1 MHRSYTTQVVRSGGR
16 RRGLVFALAAALV
29 VAACGGNSPG
39 ASETT
44 APATTVGGTTDQDS
58 DGDDTGD
65 GDGADVTTT
74 APPSTVPPLTS
85 PPTTTDPTREPT
97 RGGTLRVALDAESA
111 GYNPH
116 RDAWAA
122 SGNVVARAVFDS
134 LAVFDASGLPVPYLA
149 EAIQPNAD
157 ATVWTITL
165 RDGISFHNGEA
176 FDADAVRLNFEAALE
191 SPQLAGQLAPVE
203 RIEVVDGLTVRVEMR
218 EPWATFPNVLV
229 GDIGAQVGYMIAP
242 EMIGRADGGRAPI
255 GTGPFR
261 FVEWVPDDRFVVE
274 RNDEYWMEPAF
285 VDRIVFRPIPDTTSR
300 RAAFDAGDVDVYV
313 TASTNQIVEYL
324 AAAERGEVSVA
335 IGAPSEPD
343 MVMFNTQAPPLDDV
357 RVRRALV
364 MAADIPRIFDYLDAV
379 GVKRPLRGPYDE
391 SSFWYVETDYP
402 EYDPDGARALI
413 DEVTAELGP
422 VVFEFAGGQDPFIVG
437 YQELFQSMWAEIG
450 VRADIVS
457 LAQGENIEKALTGG
471 FQVMLWGGVGGGDPD
486 SDFDT
491 FHSGPLNFAQFTT
504 PEIDAAMQAGRAV
517 GDPEARREQYAI
529 VQRALGEA
537 VPYLW
542 VGTNQFAMITTP
554 AVIGGGTFVLPDGSP
569 GQAILGGRYYLKD
582 VWVDE

>member
-1 MHRSYTTQVVRSGGR
+1 MHRSHTTPVVRSGGR
-16 RRGLVFALAAALV
+16 RRALMVALAAALV
-29 VAACGGNSPG
+29 VAACGGNSPD

-44 APATTVGGTTDQDS
+44 TPPTVGGTPDPAEGGDDS
-58 DGDDTGD
+58 DE
-65 GDGADVTTT
+65 ADVTTT
-74 APPSTVPPLTS
+74 APPSTAPLLTS

-97 RGGTLRVALDAESA
+97 RGGVLRVALDAESA

-122 SGNVVARAVFDS
+122 SGNVVARSVFDS
-134 LAVFDASGLPVPYLA
+134 LAVFDEGGIPVPYLA
-149 EAIQPNAD
+149 ETIEPNDD

-165 RDGISFHNGEA
+165 RDGITFHNGEA
-176 FDADAVRLNFEAALE
+176 LDAEVVRLNFETALE

-203 RIEVVDGLTVRVEMR
+203 RIEVIDGLTVRVEMR

-229 GDIGAQVGYMIAP
+229 GDIGAQVGYMVAP

-255 GTGPFR
+255 GSGPFR
-261 FVEWVPDDRFVVE
+261 FVEWVSDDRFVVE
-274 RNDEYWMEPAF
+274 RNDDYWMEPAF
-285 VDRIVFRPIPDTTSR
+285 VDQIVFRPIPDTTSR
-300 RAAFDAGDVDVYV
+300 QAAFDAGDVDVYV

-324 AAAERGEVSVA
+324 AAAERDEVKVSV
-335 IGAPSEPD
+335 GAPSEPD
-343 MVMFNTQAPPLDDV
+343 IIVFNTQAAPLDDV

-364 MAADIPRIFDYLDAV
+364 MATDIPRIFDYLDAV
-379 GVKRPLRGPYDE
+379 GVKQPLRGPYDE
-391 SSFWYVETDYP
+391 SSFWYVESDYP
-402 EYDPDGARALI
+402 DYDPDGARALI

-422 VVFEFAGGQDPFIVG
+422 VEFEFAGGQDPFIVG

-457 LAQGENIEKALTGG
+457 LAQGENVEKALTGD

-486 SDFDT
+486 NDFDT
-491 FHSGPLNFAQFTT
+491 FHSGPLNFARFET
-504 PEIDAAMQAGRAV
+504 PEIDAAMLAGRSV
-517 GDPEARREQYAI
+517 GDPDLRREQYAI

-554 AVIGGGTFVLPDGSP
+554 AVNGGGTFVLPDGSP
-569 GQAILGGRYYLKD
+569 GQGILGGRYYLKD
-582 VWVDE
+582 VWVDG